1 MKNSILMDEYW
12 IYIPLGDTRYFR
24 RISKSILLMKEY
36 AIQNAIFR
44 ILVASL
50 SSLIC
55 TS

>member
-1 MKNSILMDEYW
+1 MNIEYT
-12 IYIPLGDTRYFR
+12 YIPLGDTRY
-24 RISKSILLMKEY
+24 LLMKEY